1 MILFVHIERTGGFKL
16 HRALEPHFEGR
27 HFVVDTAEQARAVQA
42 QLQSHPTRDVYFG
55 GHMSIAEIRPLLDLR
70 QAGDLLFS
78 TTRDPVERAVSLYFL
93 TLRSPA
99 MQPNLAAIAQQGG
112 FGDFYR
118 AARDYPV
125 FAPNS
130 QCRALSG
137 TPDFGHALA
146 AMTNDFDLV
155 GTHRHYGA
163 FLRRLERRL
172 AVLIPGVSID
182 DSRANAAYHYETR
195 DARWV
200 ANLTLDEVV
209 DADTRQLIEQ
219 DNAHDMAL
227 VAHLES
233 LPDGLWERPPAG

>member
-16 HRALEPHFEGR
+16 HRALAPHFEGR
-27 HFVVDTAEQARAVQA
+27 HFVVDTAAQARAVQA

-55 GHMSIAEIRPLLDLR
+55 GHMSVAEIRPLLALR

-137 TPDFGHALA
+137 APDFRQTLEVLSSE
-146 AMTNDFDLV
+146 FDLV
-155 GTHRHYGA
+155 GTHRHYRA
-163 FLRRLERRL
+163 FLRRLEQRL
-172 AVLIPGVSID
+172 AESIPEVSID
-182 DSRANAAYHYETR
+182 DSRVNAAYHYETR

-200 ANLTLDEVV
+200 ANAALAEVV
-209 DADTRQLIEQ
+209 DADTRRLIEQ
-219 DNAHDMAL
+219 DNAHDLEL
-227 VAHLES
+227 VAYLES
-233 LPDGLWERPPAG
+233 LPEGLWDRRRG